1 VIRDEC
7 GAGRDSFAVPGA
19 LWPGSSGSSG
29 FPARSASLA
38 PRGASDRRRQGPYC
52 AGQAL
57 LRTRWARSGWRVGF
71 HMMSV
76 KCSAGASRKQLLFGP
91 EKV

>member
-29 FPARSASLA
+29 SMLGLLA
-38 PRGASDRRRQGPYC
+38 WTPRGASDRRRQGPYC

-57 LRTRWARSGWRVGF
+57 LRTRWAGSAWFVAF
-71 HMMSV
+71 HMLSLE
-76 KCSAGASRKQLLFGP
+76 CSAGTSRKQVFWGP